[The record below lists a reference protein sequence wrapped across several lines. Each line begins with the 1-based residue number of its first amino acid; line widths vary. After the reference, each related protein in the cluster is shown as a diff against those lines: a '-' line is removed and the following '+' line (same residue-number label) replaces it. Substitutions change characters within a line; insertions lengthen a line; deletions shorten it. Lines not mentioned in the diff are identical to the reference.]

1 MADKKPR
8 KRREAFKKAP
18 PGYYNA
24 QDAMKRLNMKPATF
38 YYHVRSGTIKKVI
51 PPLRKEGF
59 YPKREVDTL
68 ANQLELALH
77 IEEETKTE
85 VRVAHPEDAQ
95 GIYDVLDSFGW
106 RTASVEQRLAWYKI
120 NPFIDYVVVFE
131 GKIAGYI
138 TSVPYVS
145 EAMASMMAGK
155 KRAWD
160 IVPAD
165 IIPFIPG
172 KSYEAYVG
180 IATRQDMENHQ
191 ALSVR
196 LIAGFMTYL
205 KELAQ
210 KGIMIR
216 RMHAVSAEE
225 DGKRFCRKLGFAERP
240 NEEGEIYAFEEG
252 KPLIRFV
259 LDLETSNTPFAKRY
273 RQSWRKR

>member
-1 MADKKPR
+1 MTDKKPR

-24 QDAMKRLNMKPATF
+24 QEAMERLDMKSSTF
-38 YYHVRSGTIKKVI
+38 YYHVRNGTIKKVI
-51 PPLRKEGF
+51 PPLRKEAF
-59 YPKREVDTL
+59 YPKKEIDML
-68 ANQLELALH
+68 ANALALALH
-77 IEEETKTE
+77 IEEELKTE
-85 VRVAHPEDAQ
+85 VRVARPEDAQ

-106 RTASVEQRLAWYKI
+106 RTASVEQRLAWYKV

-131 GKIAGYI
+131 GMVAGYI
-138 TSVPYVS
+138 TSVPYIP
-145 EAMASMMAGK
+145 ETMAAMMAGK

-165 IIPFIPG
+165 IIPFTPG

-180 IATRQDMENHQ
+180 IATRQDMNNHR

-205 KELAQ
+205 EELTQ
-210 KGIMIR
+210 KGIIIR

-225 DGKRFCRKLGFAERP
+225 DGQRFCRKLGFTERP

-259 LDLETSNTPFAKRY
+259 LDLETSHTPFAKRY
-273 RQSWRKR
+273 RQSWKR